1 MRPSWKT
8 STGPTARCDEPVTS
22 EPEAPAAGRERVS
35 VIVPVRNRA
44 FLLAALLSALDA
56 QTFRDFEVIV
66 VDDGS
71 TDGADRVAESAVV
84 VGRPVRV
91 VRSRG
96 GAVAA
101 RSVGIK
107 AAVGDVLAFTDS
119 DCVPDPCWLARG
131 VAAIDAGADLVNG
144 LTIPARTPNP
154 LERTMASG
162 LEGLYPTANMFYR
175 RDTLLQAGGFDQAA
189 GGRLGFRHDD
199 LARGTGFGEDTMVA
213 WQAIRMGARVVY
225 EPNALVRHHVFP
237 PSLEECLRR
246 AWQTA
251 AFPALIAEVPEL
263 RPTMM
268 HHRVL
273 FGNRSRVPAYATMT
287 ALLSGRRRAAAIG
300 GLWWA
305 AERVRS
311 MRPMPDPWP
320 SKLARLPAEMLV
332 DAVAGVAMVIGSI
345 RARTVA
351 L

>member
-1 MRPSWKT
+1 M
-8 STGPTARCDEPVTS
+8 TS
-22 EPEAPAAGRERVS
+22 EPVAPSEGPVRVS

-44 FLLAALLSALDA
+44 DLLGALLAALDD
-56 QTFRDFEVIV
+56 QTFRHFEVIV
-66 VDDGS
+66 IDDGS
-71 TDGADRVAESAVV
+71 TDGADRLAESTVV
-84 VGRPVRV
+84 AGRPVRV
-91 VRSRG
+91 LRSRG

-101 RSVGIK
+101 RSVGTQ
-107 AAVGDVLAFTDS
+107 AALGAVLAFTDS
-119 DCVPDPCWLARG
+119 DCVPEPGWLARG

-144 LTIPARTPNP
+144 LTIPGRPPNP

-175 RDTLLQAGGFDQAA
+175 RDTLVKAGGFDQAA

-213 WQAIRMGARVVY
+213 WQAIRMGARAVY
-225 EPNALVRHHVFP
+225 EPDALVRHHVFP

-263 RPTMM
+263 RPTML

-273 FGNRSRVPAYATMT
+273 FGNRSRVPFYATT
-287 ALLSGRRRAAAIG
+287 AALLGRRPRLAVLG
-300 GLWWA
+300 GFWWA
-305 AERVRS
+305 AERIRT

-332 DAVAGVAMVIGSI
+332 DGVAGVAMVVGSI